1 MRIAHLS
8 TSQSGG
14 AGIAAKRS
22 SDALKSIGIEN
33 DFFALKAGGLSHN
46 TDVQT
51 ILRTRSE
58 VFRSRSLTVLQ
69 KHLIQRGD
77 DLLTPISLEP
87 RAVRDIF
94 QEYDLLH
101 IHSTYN
107 ILRHNGFKELLQ
119 SGKSVVITLHDQRW
133 FTGGCHYSGECEKYK
148 IDCKECPQA
157 TDLGKRFVSQTFQNY
172 LSILSSNPNL
182 KVISPSSWLARKALE
197 SRIFSDVN
205 LRVIRNPIPTTAL
218 DFSHRDLS
226 RENYQRNQIRIIA
239 FVAENLQNPLKGLNV
254 VLNAF
259 DLMHQAQREKFQL
272 LLIGNNPPN
281 LNNIS
286 VSTRHVVI
294 EDSESLIS
302 HLSVSDLLVVP
313 SFQDNLPNVIGE
325 AYSSGI
331 KILGSDVGGIP
342 EVVSTVTGDL
352 FQCGN
357 HHALSR
363 KLLDFDFDYSRD
375 EVISFFESNFS
386 YKNVGEKISNF
397 YME

>member
-8 TSQSGG
+8 TSRSGG

-22 SDALKSIGIEN
+22 SDALKSIGIDN
-33 DFFALKAGGLSHN
+33 DFFALKAGGLGYN
-46 TDVQT
+46 TDVHT

-69 KHLIQRGD
+69 KHLIQRCD

-87 RAVRDIF
+87 RAIKDIF
-94 QEYDLLH
+94 QNYDLLH

-119 SGKSVVITLHDQRW
+119 SGKSIAITLHDQRW
-133 FTGGCHYSGECEKYK
+133 FTGGCHYSGECDKYK

-157 TDLGKRFVSQTFQNY
+157 TNLGKRFVAQSFQNY
-172 LSILSSNPNL
+172 LSILPSNPNL

-197 SRIFSDVN
+197 SRIFSDAN
-205 LRVIRNPIPTTAL
+205 IRVIRNPIPTPAL
-218 DFSHRDLS
+218 EFSHRQLL
-226 RENYQRNQIRIIA
+226 RENHQRNEIRIIA

-254 VLNAF
+254 VLKAF
-259 DLMHQAQREKFQL
+259 DLMSQAQREKFQL
-272 LLIGNNPPN
+272 LLIGNNPPH
-281 LNNIS
+281 LNNIK
-286 VSTRHVVI
+286 VSTRHEII
-294 EDSESLIS
+294 EDSESLVG
-302 HLSVSDLLVVP
+302 HLSGSDLLVVP

-342 EVVSTVTGDL
+342 EVVSAVTGDL
-352 FQCGN
+352 FQSGN

-363 KLLDFDFDYSRD
+363 KLLDFDFDYSRE

-386 YKNVGEKISNF
+386 YKIVGEKILNF
-397 YME
+397 YQE